1 MWDRGRHGPD
11 PKADRG
17 RSPPAARAD
26 DQVTTL
32 DLAGKLTAAA
42 DALGAVEI
50 ALTAAECQPHAA
62 VVIGFERARFAL
74 TTSSAG
80 IVVNPPKIRGEPDV
94 RVAHHESLSKE
105 RKSVHPLMQATATSA
120 TIESGRR

>member
-1 MWDRGRHGPD
+1 MAQI
-11 PKADRG
+11 PKLIGADL
-17 RSPPAARAD
+17 PPAARAD

-62 VVIGFERARFAL
+62 VVIGFERARFAM
-74 TTSSAG
+74 TT
-80 IVVNPPKIRGEPDV
+80 
-94 RVAHHESLSKE
+94 
-105 RKSVHPLMQATATSA
+105 
-120 TIESGRR
+120 